1 MNLQDLFYA
10 LAIAYF
16 ISSWIVIIG
25 VVVVGVLLYRKVRA
39 VQGNLLH
46 LTTSLPV
53 VSMAFPIVAKVF
65 KWWRRR

>member
-1 MNLQDLFYA
+1 MNLQELFYI

-25 VVVVGVLLYRKVRA
+25 VVVVGMALYRKVRS

-53 VSMAFPIVAKVF
+53 ISLAFPLVTKMF